1 MFRFFKFFSQYKLS
15 LSKVDKDWVEFTFSW
30 FIEIFGID
38 EKRVTPFVLPKEK
51 SNQLNVLVNN
61 EELSE
66 ILDLFKSS
74 IGLGNLNIEITTF
87 EDFNYSKRNSSFL
100 VGDVYS
106 KLSDNEIIYQENGN
120 VDKVTVYIGKTC
132 QENEFLFFCI
142 LGCELLRVKFQ
153 VEKLLDPSDPVFQQ
167 VIDLAFIYFGFGVF
181 FSNGL
186 ISSNKFGG
194 IDKIGA
200 IPEPVANYA
209 ISLLSYISKFNIEHI
224 SSYFK
229 YPTSILNNYKYLV
242 KTNDTRLTES
252 KVSECNGNYK
262 YYSNLEVAIKA
273 KNYTD
278 IFKIC
283 NMLLEKDNTNV
294 FVYNVK
300 ALTYLKEKSYQYAE
314 NEFKTILSIQPS
326 DYESLSYVGYCQ
338 VNQGNKDLGLENI
351 HKAFMYNAKSAICAR
366 NFGYSLLLSNEYN
379 EAFKNLKLAK
389 TIDPLVPLINYF
401 LAYYFLKTGDK
412 NLAQFE
418 YKIYLQKGEINDSI
432 LNLDF

>member
-1 MFRFFKFFSQYKLS
+1 MFRFFKFISHYKLS

-38 EKRVTPFVLPKEK
+38 EKRVTPFILPREN

-61 EELSE
+61 EGVSE

-74 IGLGNLNIEITTF
+74 LGLGNLNIEITAF
-87 EDFNYSKRNSSFL
+87 EDFNYLKRNSSFL

-106 KLSDNEIIYQENGN
+106 KLSDNEITYHENGN

-252 KVSECNGNYK
+252 KVANCNENYK
-262 YYSNLEVAIKA
+262 LYANLEVAIKA

-283 NMLLEKDNTNV
+283 NLLLEKDNTNV

-300 ALTYLKEKSYQYAE
+300 ALTYLKEKNYLFAE
-314 NEFKTILSIQPS
+314 NEFKTILSIQPK

-338 VNQGNKDLGLENI
+338 INQGNKDLGFENI
-351 HKAFMYNAKSAICAR
+351 HKAFMYNAQSAICAR
-366 NFGYSLLLSNEYN
+366 NLGYSLLLSNEYN

-401 LAYYFLKTGDK
+401 LAYYYLKTGDID
-412 NLAQFE
+412 LAQME
-418 YKIYLQKGEINDSI
+418 YKIFLQKGEINDSI